1 MNQAAA
7 DDEKLKK
14 IFAAH
19 PLSVELQI
27 ALDADSTIKVQ
38 FICWKLHQYYSQIK
52 GCVNSHRPPTGYM
65 YIFLGTYR
73 SMCTG
78 ATKCSK

>member
-7 DDEKLKK
+7 DEEKLKK

-27 ALDADSTIKVQ
+27 TLDADSTIKVQ
-38 FICWKLHQYYSQIK
+38 FCWKLHQYYQQIK
-52 GCVNSHRPPTGYM
+52 KFR
-65 YIFLGTYR
+65 
-73 SMCTG
+73 
-78 ATKCSK
+78 

>member
-7 DDEKLKK
+7 DEEKLKR

-27 ALDADSTIKVQ
+27 TLDADSTIKVK
-38 FICWKLHQYYSQIK
+38 IGYI
-52 GCVNSHRPPTGYM
+52 TG
-65 YIFLGTYR
+65 
-73 SMCTG
+73 
-78 ATKCSK
+78 